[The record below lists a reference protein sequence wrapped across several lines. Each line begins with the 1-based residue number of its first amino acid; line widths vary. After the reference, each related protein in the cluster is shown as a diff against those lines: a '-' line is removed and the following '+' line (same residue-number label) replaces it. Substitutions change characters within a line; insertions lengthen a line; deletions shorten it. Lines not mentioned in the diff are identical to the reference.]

1 VAASGTLA
9 CILPDDK
16 ALDRVNDFLPTIVQ
30 YMNTNG
36 GSLSIQVDELLSN
49 CDKDLIALPGNQD
62 LLRKRITGLVSQ
74 RIGSEYV
81 QLLKIR
87 FETVTGK
94 LTAIV
99 DVAKAPNPAVVK
111 Q

>member
-1 VAASGTLA
+1 
-9 CILPDDK
+9 
-16 ALDRVNDFLPTIVQ
+16 
-30 YMNTNG
+30 MNTNG
-36 GSLSIQVDELLSN
+36 GSLSIHVDELLSSN

-81 QLLKIR
+81 QLLQIR
-87 FETVTGK
+87 FETAAGK

-99 DVAKAPNPAVVK
+99 DVAKAANRVVVK